1 MCPLDS
7 SRDSLLRVKESTS
20 HRVTK
25 AKCFSSNKSHG
36 CGQGSVQNDAITL
49 QQSRS
54 QAAHGRLYE
63 LSALFIKTQTYKHPF
78 LYPSFPPST
87 HISKTVPSD
96 PKSVDHAHFGH
107 QALQARELGLLA
119 KRSSCFFLYTSHKR
133 ISQTPNFWKKK
144 NLSPVL
150 SHSCG
155 NRSSFSRHT
164 L

>member
-1 MCPLDS
+1 MSTGSSMCPLDS
-7 SRDSLLRVKESTS
+7 SRDSLLSVKEATS

-36 CGQGSVQNDAITL
+36 CGQGSVQNSAITL

-63 LSALFIKTQTYKHPF
+63 LSALFIKTQTYKHPSF

-87 HISKTVPSD
+87 HTSKTVPSV

-107 QALQARELGLLA
+107 QSLQARELGLLA
-119 KRSSCFFLYTSHKR
+119 KRSSCFFIH
-133 ISQTPNFWKKK
+133 IS
-144 NLSPVL
+144 
-150 SHSCG
+150 
-155 NRSSFSRHT
+155 
-164 L
+164 